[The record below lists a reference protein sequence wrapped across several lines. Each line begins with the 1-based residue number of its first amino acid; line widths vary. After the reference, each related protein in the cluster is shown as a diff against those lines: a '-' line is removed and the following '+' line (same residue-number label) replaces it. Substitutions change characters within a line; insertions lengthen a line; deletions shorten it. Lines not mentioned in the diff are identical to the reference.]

1 MRQLDFIIISQ
12 PLKEATSDLV
22 INIKCCINGAYMM
35 PPKKF
40 LQYHRG
46 RRTQSEV
53 WVLGMVDTSQS
64 PSLGYMEIVPSRDT
78 LTLRNVIQAHVNPGT
93 VVHTDQWAA
102 YNSLGSLPAVSSHM
116 TVNHSVCFVDPA
128 TGVHTQNVESYWNRV
143 KTKLKRMKGCDSQ
156 QLSSYLDEF
165 MWRER
170 HGRNATAAYDAIL
183 GDISAQYPV

>member
-1 MRQLDFIIISQ
+1 MRQLDFIIIFQ

-93 VVHTDQWAA
+93 AVHTDQWAA

-116 TVNHSVCFVDPA
+116 TVNHSVCFVD
-128 TGVHTQNVESYWNRV
+128 
-143 KTKLKRMKGCDSQ
+143 
-156 QLSSYLDEF
+156 LSS
-165 MWRER
+165 
-170 HGRNATAAYDAIL
+170 
-183 GDISAQYPV
+183 